1 MSGRKFHTWDQMNR
15 KQAIDMIGINKVQEL
30 EALNCEPTSRAY
42 DHAEGEIEW
51 AASLDTETIP
61 DGEPCTITAYYY
73 TDAADKRTVEDDGG
87 DWGGITWTVSHYT
100 IQ

>member
-1 MSGRKFHTWDQMNR
+1 MKDTEASMNR
-15 KQAIDMIGINKVQEL
+15 KQAIDMVGINKVQEL

-42 DHAEGEIEW
+42 DHAEGQIEW
-51 AASLDTETIP
+51 SASLDTETIP

-73 TDAADKRTVEDDGG
+73 TDAEDERTVEDNGG

-100 IQ
+100 IL